1 MLTLTETKMHL
12 RVDHSD
18 EDLLIYSLIE
28 AATAAACDYLNV
40 ASLDNTAP
48 APVKSAALL
57 LVGDLYANR
66 EAQADR
72 QLYRNAT
79 YQALLNPYRVYA

>member
-1 MLTLTETKMHL
+1 MLTLNETKMHL
-12 RVDHSD
+12 RVDHNA
-18 EDLLIYSLIE
+18 EDLLINSLMQ

-79 YQALLNPYRVYA
+79 YQNLLNPYKVYA

>member
-1 MLTLTETKMHL
+1 MLTLNEAKAHL
-12 RVDHSD
+12 RVDHSA
-18 EDLLIYSLIE
+18 EDLLINSLMQ